1 MAFDWLGRRRRRKS
15 RDPRRPRPL
24 LETVTPFSG
33 PAVVVE
39 RLDDDPES
47 GAIVAHLSDRY
58 EVGDLDGGA
67 RRFRIVVDDAYESD
81 EAVVRLASQLDE
93 IDPDWQRRLS
103 WPRSAD

>member
-1 MAFDWLGRRRRRKS
+1 M
-15 RDPRRPRPL
+15 
-24 LETVTPFSG
+24 TPFSG

-47 GAIVAHLSDRY
+47 GAILAQLSDRY
-58 EVGDLDGGA
+58 EVGDLDGGGG
-67 RRFRIVVDDAYESD
+67 RFRVVVDDAYEGD